1 MSCMRTVRTRP
12 QSHALTSGTRIQ
24 DKINVHRAYVLTATS
39 YLAVASQAT
48 CNASAHVRQLRQMPK
63 DEVDRD
69 VRRLHGPQ
77 AGAARQ
83 LALGWAEFVRK
94 PPDIRTYGNATVA

>member
-1 MSCMRTVRTRP
+1 MYIEQHVP
-12 QSHALTSGTRIQ
+12 
-24 DKINVHRAYVLTATS
+24 TATFS
-39 YLAVASQAT
+39 LAVASQAT
-48 CNASAHVRQLRQMPK
+48 CDACADVRQLRQMPT

-83 LALGWAEFVRK
+83 LALGRAEFVRK
-94 PPDIRTYGNATVA
+94 LPDIRTYGNATVA